1 MTEVLM
7 SLGAIAGLALLLTMA
22 LVPLFVDVQARR
34 ERADVPT
41 DVPTEIPAQR
51 RPSDPSVPVATQ
63 RQAVG
68 SPG

>member
-41 DVPTEIPAQR
+41 EIPAQR

-68 SPG
+68 SRG